1 MRGVWVCGGVALV
14 AWKRSAESTLVGM
27 WRVTTEESAGKIRF
41 DANHTFTGGE
51 WSLTATHQ
59 PPVIPDDGEW
69 HVKRQ
74 QAHGLY
80 MAALVAALHNPFLRN
95 FYLRFLPACKRTKLA
110 LPAITPK
117 HAFGT
122 NSPRTTELNYPC
134 NQTG

>member
-1 MRGVWVCGGVALV
+1 MLSRILAFSFCCALALV

-69 HVKRQ
+69 HVRGSKLVLDFRGYAHDPKRSE
-74 QAHGLY
+74 
-80 MAALVAALHNPFLRN
+80 LVF
-95 FYLRFLPACKRTKLA
+95 T
-110 LPAITPK
+110 
-117 HAFGT
+117 
-122 NSPRTTELNYPC
+122 
-134 NQTG
+134 

>member
-14 AWKRSAESTLVGM
+14 AWKRSVESTLVGM
-27 WRVTTEESAGKIRF
+27 WRVTAEESAGKIRF

-80 MAALVAALHNPFLRN
+80 MAALVAAHHNPILRN
-95 FYLRFLPACKRTKLA
+95 FYLLFRAAGKTAKPA
-110 LPAITPK
+110 LPPTMPKLLIFLNTTP
-117 HAFGT
+117 
-122 NSPRTTELNYPC
+122 
-134 NQTG
+134 